1 MDFVLRFLLPTRI
14 YTDFSNSDNGIV
26 NLSYCQKNV
35 VIFIQSNFGI
45 NIRQRDELAE
55 FVDFSA

>member
-1 MDFVLRFLLPTRI
+1 MDLVLRFLLPTRI

-26 NLSYCQKNV
+26 NLSYCQQNV
-35 VIFIQSNFGI
+35 VIFFQSNFAI